1 MLYQSRY
8 TCFGFLF
15 LVLITQTLCHKHRH
29 KHAHVLTIE
38 GKIVGGKPVPIEK
51 FPHMAQLLNGGALC
65 AGTILS
71 SWAIMTAA
79 HCFEFN
85 QDIDDMEI
93 HVGARYTYDSNA
105 EVYDIWY
112 FIIHEDYSKVMPFS
126 CDIALIF
133 VKQPVKFSVK
143 TKKAVIA
150 NSDKWMVQ
158 GATHFSATGWG
169 WIKYNGPLS
178 SHGLMTTSLRY
189 VPLDKCGQLHNL
201 TMSEDMFCLYGNGK
215 YDTCKG
221 DSGGGV
227 EWNGMVVGI
236 VSHGDG
242 CAQKD
247 KPSVYA
253 NVWYLRSWVQ
263 KKLFEFQNEFCN
275 KSITDGIRTENS
287 SILRCNIK

>member
-8 TCFGFLF
+8 TCFDFLF
-15 LVLITQTLCHKHRH
+15 LVLITQTLCHRHRH

-38 GKIVGGKPVPIEK
+38 GKIVGGKAVPIER

-133 VKQPVKFSVK
+133 VKQPIKFSVK

-263 KKLFEFQNEFCN
+263 KKLFEFQNVFCN
-275 KSITDGIRTENS
+275 RSITDGIRTENTT
-287 SILRCNIK
+287 IRRCNIK